1 MRKTFMYF
9 MAAML
14 AIGCGRGSSQPTQEN
29 ADGNATPSATA
40 SKADTP
46 VVDESERKT
55 DAYTV
60 QRVESIYADVF
71 AEYNAANEEENE
83 AIPQSSPDEK
93 YCSDSWNKLLLQVS
107 EFDQQHNPDDI
118 GFFDADYWV
127 MGQDFQDLSIS
138 NVKLTNHDGDE
149 AEVEFDLHNSGQV
162 THVRLELDYER
173 PNSPLTIPC
182 SGRLIVRDA
191 YHNRSLTMNRRSLS
205 LLILKCNMPSVKAPN

>member
-40 SKADTP
+40 SKADAP
-46 VVDESERKT
+46 VVDETERKT
-55 DAYTV
+55 DAYIV

-173 PNSPLTIPC
+173 GNWYIDNFIDIDNEL
-182 SGRLIVRDA
+182 DWKDDMKD
-191 YHNRSLTMNRRSLS
+191 Y
-205 LLILKCNMPSVKAPN
+205 LKQ